1 MARRKRKFTYS
12 LSKTQLQLV
21 IEALLMARSA
31 GAHAEVVVTAENG
44 EEHRFDG
51 IVSDGTIDHLLE
63 KFDSKGVGYDV
74 QLIPTGKPYTKS
86 EDKSIEMTI
95 NALNDS
101 LGEIE
106 AAEEAE
112 AEKTAAEAVTGL
124 VEEIYKFLGQKSP
137 E

>member
-1 MARRKRKFTYS
+1 VARRKRKFTYS

-31 GAHAEVVVTAENG
+31 GAHAEVVVIAETG

-51 IVSDGTIDHLLE
+51 IVSDGTIDNLLE
-63 KFDSKGVGYDV
+63 KFDDKGVGYDV
-74 QLIPTGKPYTKS
+74 QLMPTGRPYTKS
-86 EDKSIEMTI
+86 EDKSIEVTI

-112 AEKTAAEAVTGL
+112 AEKAAADAVPDL
-124 VEEIYKFLGQKSP
+124 IDQIYKFLGEKSP